1 MAKIIVV
8 SKLGRKKGQ
17 TLFAAHL
24 AAFLATTHQTAL
36 VDFEPQK
43 HILENF
49 VAQRHFFNLKHNQN
63 LPVPT
68 YFEYKPNLLSKI
80 SADFDFAVLD
90 AKQESL
96 FEYADMVLT
105 LLSDKQ
111 EIKTIS
117 TKNSAFSNMLWQA
130 KMNRAKQG
138 KNAFMHV
145 LILNDLF
152 DESEIQN
159 LKKNASLLGYLVA
172 PYLKQNRAYAEGV
185 KKGVTVLDK
194 DVPFLLKN
202 FDEDDFFARR
212 NLKQILEFIW
222 SDK

>member
-36 VDFEPQK
+36 VDFEPQN

-68 YFEYKPNLLSKI
+68 YFEYEPNLLSKVL
-80 SADFDFAVLD
+80 ADFDFAVLD
-90 AKQESL
+90 TQQESL
-96 FEYADMVLT
+96 LEYADIVLT
-105 LLSDKQ
+105 LLSEKQ
-111 EIKTIS
+111 EIEMIG
-117 TKNSAFSNMLWQA
+117 TKNSAVSNMLWRA

-138 KNAFMHV
+138 KNAFKHV

-152 DESEIQN
+152 DEKDIRV
-159 LKKNASLLGYLVA
+159 LTKNASLMGYIVA
-172 PYLKQNRAYAEGV
+172 PCLKQNQAYAEGL

-194 DVPFLLKN
+194 DMPFLLKN
-202 FDEDDFFARR
+202 FNEDDFFARR